1 MTSQINPYNIDGTYP
16 IAGQDNN
23 SQGFRTNFT
32 NTSTNFEYAAQEITD
47 LQTNVVLKAAL
58 NGTTLNNNM
67 NGSLLF
73 NAQTQQITQTVVS
86 LGTVT
91 TSATLNYG
99 FNQPGQAG
107 PYWTLTT
114 GGSITLQ
121 FVGLP
126 GAGVLAN
133 WAVAI
138 TVASVAHTVTL
149 PPSVTVNANGIQGLD
164 TSTNVMTF
172 AATGT
177 YTLAFSTTDGGTTVT
192 VNEVNKELQPF
203 NNSAESLASAGAANL
218 ALTTSYFTTSGTANL
233 VAGVAGQIKTFVQT
247 ASVANMV
254 MTVSSAGWKSSGTGT
269 ITFPATTYGTGCTL
283 QYINAKWYCIGNN
296 GCSFA

>member
-32 NTSTNFEYAAQEITD
+32 NTQTNFEYAAQEITD
-47 LQTNVVLKAAL
+47 LQNNVLLKAAL

-73 NAQTQQITQTVVS
+73 NAQTQQMTQTVVP

-91 TSATLNYG
+91 TTATLN
-99 FNQPGQAG
+99 FVAA
-107 PYWTLTT
+107 PYFTLTT
-114 GGSITLQ
+114 GGSITLA
-121 FVGLP
+121 FSNLP
-126 GAGVLAN
+126 ASGVLAT

-138 TVASVAHTVTL
+138 TIASTSHTVTF
-149 PPSVTVNANGIQGLD
+149 PASVTQNARGIQGFN

-177 YTLAFSTTDGGTTVT
+177 YTFAFSTSNGGTTVT
-192 VNEVNKELQPF
+192 ITELNKELQPF
-203 NNSAESLASAGAANL
+203 NNSMESLATTGAANV
-218 ALTTSYFTTSGTANL
+218 ALTTSYFTTGGTATL
-233 VAGVAGQIKTFVQT
+233 ADGVTGQIKVLAQT
-247 ASVANMV
+247 AAASMVVTVAN
-254 MTVSSAGWKSSGTGT
+254 AGWKASGSGT
-269 ITFPATTYGTGCTL
+269 ITLGSIGTGCTL
-283 QYINAKWYCIGNN
+283 QFIDGDWMCIGNN
-296 GCSFA
+296 GCTLG